1 MARRA
6 RSPKVK
12 GVAKVPMVM
21 QMENMECG
29 AAALA
34 MVLAYYGKWV
44 PLSTLRETCGISR
57 DGVRMSTIAKAAR
70 LQGLEAQGYRYEPDE
85 FFRNMDFPCIAHW
98 DFNHFVVICGRRG
111 KTVYIND
118 PGSGKVKIS
127 MEEFDK
133 AFTGLCIRLRPGDG
147 FRPSGHQRS
156 IFSYLRGN
164 LVDAKQTLAFV
175 TLATLIV
182 SLTSLLLPAGSR
194 VFLDRVLTGRSPGWL
209 TPLLLIL
216 GLLCLIQLVVGW
228 IQAVFQMKL
237 FGTLGV
243 RASCRYMWHLFHMP
257 ARFFFQRRAGDLQQN
272 EAANQA
278 VSQTFILR
286 FVPLAVS
293 SLMMILYAW
302 AMLRFSL
309 LLSLLGLS
317 VVAVNLLFTRYL
329 ANRHIDIVRVMK
341 RDMSKLMSASMAG
354 VSMAETIKAAGAE
367 NAFFGRWS
375 GYQANMNAQKV
386 RYEKSS
392 LILGSIPGVLIRLSS
407 VLLLCSG
414 VYLLIRGDFTP
425 GMVVAFQAY
434 LTAFMDPA
442 LQLAA
447 SEQML
452 QEMRTDMERIEDVMA
467 YPEYDLL
474 AGEKPE
480 GAYTRIRGDISLENI
495 TFGYA
500 PLEEPLIR
508 DFSLEIKAGS
518 RVAVVGSS
526 GSGKSTLLSLIS
538 GLYAPWSGVVK
549 YDGRPMNTYT
559 RSELRGCVSVIDQK
573 ITLFKDTI
581 ANNIRMWDDS
591 IEDYDIILAAR
602 DADIHDDIM
611 KREKGYQH
619 VLREG
624 GSDFSGGQRQ
634 RIEIARALASDPT
647 VIIMDEATSAL
658 DADTEHCV
666 VQRIHDRGITCLI
679 VAHRLSTIRDCD
691 LIIVLDRGQIAEQG
705 THEELMAREGLY
717 YSLVSNN

>member
-44 PLSTLRETCGISR
+44 PLSMLREACGISR

-70 LQGLEAQGYRYEPDE
+70 LQGLEAQGYRYDPDL
-85 FFRNMDFPCIAHW
+85 FFKNMDFPCIVHW
-98 DFNHFVVICGRRG
+98 NFNHFVVICGRRG

-118 PGSGKVKIS
+118 PGSGKMKIS

-133 AFTGLCIRLRPGDG
+133 AFTGLCIRLRPGTG
-147 FRPSGHQRS
+147 FRPNGHQRS

-164 LVDAKQTLAFV
+164 LADAKQTLVFV
-175 TLATLIV
+175 TLAALIV

-216 GLLCLIQLVVGW
+216 SLLCLIQLVVGW

-237 FGTLGV
+237 FGTLGAK
-243 RASCRYMWHLFHMP
+243 ASCRYMWHLFHMP

-278 VSQTFILR
+278 ASQTFILR

-293 SLMMILYAW
+293 SLMMILYAY

-317 VVAVNLLFTRYL
+317 VVIVNLLFTRYL

-341 RDMSKLMSASMAG
+341 RDISKLMSASMAG

-375 GYQANMNAQKV
+375 GYQANMNAQRV

-392 LILGSIPGVLIRLSS
+392 LILGSVPGVLIRLSS

-425 GMVVAFQAY
+425 GMVAAFQAY

-474 AGEKPE
+474 AAEKPE
-480 GAYTRIRGDISLENI
+480 GEYTRIRGDISLENI

-538 GLYAPWSGVVK
+538 GLYAPWAGEVK
-549 YDGRPMNTYT
+549 FDGRPMNTYT
-559 RSELRGCVSVIDQK
+559 GSEVRGCVSVIDQK
-573 ITLFKDTI
+573 IVLFKDTI
-581 ANNIRMWDDS
+581 ANNIRMWDES

-619 VLREG
+619 VLQEG

-658 DADTEHCV
+658 DAETEHRV
-666 VQRIHDRGITCLI
+666 VQHIHDRGITCLI

-705 THEELMAREGLY
+705 THEELMARKGLY
-717 YSLVSNN
+717 YSLVRNN